1 MSTLAGTRRRYAL
14 GAAAFAVIPIIVAL
28 GVLAHLALPGAA
40 LAPQGAGSRCDLT
53 TGEWRR
59 GTKGFPRYTSLP
71 GKPNSCPY
79 VRSDFSCERN
89 GRSDMRFQ
97 WYRWQP
103 IKCLYTYFS
112 PSGFKYMLKGKKVLL
127 VGDSMMS
134 NFYEALLCAIHIG
147 GFKGEPYQR
156 NTAGVFSIK
165 GVHFPR
171 MNISVEHLF
180 SPYLVYAITRGTVN
194 GKGGH
199 GYDVH
204 VDKIHPTVAKILPEY
219 AMAVFASGVWWQQN
233 VPRRKQ
239 PNVFFVNNSPKNLSN
254 LDAHAWAL
262 NTLSSFIKGTNYG
275 GVPYFISFSPHH
287 GGAGSPQKGVYQDS
301 AGGTKPSW
309 VGACGAVKPTSE
321 QAALKDYRLS
331 LPTSEA
337 YMTTQKTALLGSPL
351 RFLQVTSLSAM
362 RPDAHQGPW
371 FKRRASTGP
380 GSPSGNG
387 ESPFSG
393 DCTHWCLPG
402 VPDAW
407 VDMMYSSM
415 LLEPSLA
422 GLKK

>member
-1 MSTLAGTRRRYAL
+1 MSKFTPPLPPFSPAVSSLPFPPFLPSVFPIPSPFLR
-14 GAAAFAVIPIIVAL
+14 AAAHLPHSISPPSPGCPSLSVFRGAESVAGGRL
-28 GVLAHLALPGAA
+28 DDVQLLRGAA
-40 LAPQGAGSRCDLT
+40 LLPHPHYPPP
-53 TGEWRR
+53 
-59 GTKGFPRYTSLP
+59 FPR
-71 GKPNSCPY
+71 CP
-79 VRSDFSCERN
+79 
-89 GRSDMRFQ
+89 
-97 WYRWQP
+97 P
-103 IKCLYTYFS
+103 FS
-112 PSGFKYMLKGKKVLL
+112 PALPPSPSRLVQKVLL

-156 NTAGVFSIK
+156 NTGGVFNVK
-165 GVHFPR
+165 GVRFPR
-171 MNISVEHLF
+171 MGISIEHLF
-180 SPYLVYAITRGTVN
+180 SPYLVYAITRGAQTAN
-194 GKGGH
+194 AKGGH

-262 NTLSSFIKGTNYG
+262 NTLSSYLKTSNYG

-287 GGAGSPQKGVYQDS
+287 SGMGNPQNGVYQGTS
-301 AGGTKPSW
+301 AGGKPAW
-309 VGACGAVKPTSE
+309 VGACGAVKPMSE
-321 QAALKDYRLS
+321 QLAIKDYSLS

-337 YMTTQKTALLGSPL
+337 YMTTQKTALMGSTL

-371 FKRRASTGP
+371 FKRRPSSGP
-380 GSPSGNG
+380 GSPAGNG

-407 VDMMYSSM
+407 VDMMYANM
-415 LLEPSLA
+415 LREPSLA
-422 GLKK
+422 GKKF

>member
-1 MSTLAGTRRRYAL
+1 MSVVIAVIAVVGVFAQLDVA
-14 GAAAFAVIPIIVAL
+14 GAAVT
-28 GVLAHLALPGAA
+28 
-40 LAPQGAGSRCDLT
+40 PQVRNAKCDFT
-53 TGEWRR
+53 TGEWRK

-79 VRSDFSCERN
+79 VRSDFACERN
-89 GRSDMRFQ
+89 GRADMRFQ

-103 IKCLYTYFS
+103 RQCMYSYFS
-112 PSGFKYMLKGKKVLL
+112 PSGFKYMLRGKP
-127 VGDSMMS
+127 
-134 NFYEALLCAIHIG
+134 F
-147 GFKGEPYQR
+147 QR
-156 NTAGVFSIK
+156 NTGGVFNVK

-171 MNISVEHLF
+171 MNITIEHLF
-180 SPYLVYAITRGTVN
+180 SPYLVYAITRGAQTASA
-194 GKGGH
+194 KGGH

-239 PNVFFVNNSPKNLSN
+239 PNIFFVNNSPKNLSN

-262 NTLSSFIKGTNYG
+262 NTLGSYLKTSNYG

-287 GGAGSPQKGVYQDS
+287 GGVGNPQNGVYQGTS
-301 AGGTKPSW
+301 VGGKPSW
-309 VGACGAVKPTSE
+309 VGACGAVKPMSE
-321 QAALKDYRLS
+321 QLAIKDYSLS

-337 YMTTQKTALLGSPL
+337 YMTTQKTALMGSTL

-371 FKRRASTGP
+371 FKRRPASGP
-380 GSPSGNG
+380 GSPAGNG

-407 VDMMYSSM
+407 VDMMYANM
-415 LLEPSLA
+415 LREPSLA
-422 GLKK
+422 GKKL